1 MLDDIDRRLLRLW
14 QDDPSLTP
22 TDLGARAG
30 LTPAR
35 ATRRIEKMQQAGI
48 ITGRRAVIDWR
59 ALGYAVSVSLRV
71 TLDKTQ
77 ARAFDDFQASARQ
90 IPEVIEIQTFMGRVD
105 LRLSVV
111 ARDMADYR
119 RLWHDSILTLP
130 HIAEIEA
137 LMTVTTLKDDVS
149 LPV

>member
-35 ATRRIEKMQQAGI
+35 ATRRIERMQQAGI
-48 ITGRRAVIDWR
+48 IAGRRAVIDWR

-111 ARDMADYR
+111 ARDMVDYR